1 MRRKDREVTGI
12 ENILKILEK
21 CEVLRLGLC
30 ADNIPY
36 VVPMNFAYEANDND
50 IFIYLHCAKEGKK
63 LDLIATNNNV
73 CFEADCSHKII
84 KGATACNWTSKY
96 ESVIGNGEIF
106 RLNGESEKIEAMDL
120 LMKRYGFEGK
130 PTYPERVLA
139 SVEVLKIK
147 VTSISGKA
155 NV

>member
-1 MRRKDREVTGI
+1 MRRSDREVKGI
-12 ENILKILEK
+12 ENVLKILEK

-30 ADNIPY
+30 AHNIPY
-36 VVPMNFAYEANDND
+36 VLPMNFAYEMNNDD

-63 LDLIATNNNV
+63 LDLIAINNNV

-84 KGATACNWTSKY
+84 KGETPCSWTSKY
-96 ESVIGNGEIF
+96 ESVIGCGEIF
-106 RLNGESEKIEAMDL
+106 RLSSESEKIEAMDL

-130 PTYPERVLA
+130 PTYPKQAIA

-147 VTSISGKA
+147 VNSISGKA
-155 NV
+155 NI